1 MNMVNFDCLKEIEY
15 EVFSDEEFVQF
26 RNEREEKNNRP
37 YKSKVITEDMIKVFD
52 YIQILSEDMSI
63 CYPQFNN
70 GTIAFFSYDGNLYS
84 SFYFQQQGSLSIK
97 REYFLTQEIIDEEG
111 FTFEE
116 WVSDMM
122 VYYYLD
128 LDTGTVKSLWD
139 NKEYVITESEKTL

>member
-1 MNMVNFDCLKEIEY
+1 MNTINFDCLKEIEY
-15 EVFSDEEFVQF
+15 EACSDEEFVKF
-26 RNEREEKNNRP
+26 RNERKEKNNRP
-37 YKSKVITEDMIKVFD
+37 YYKSKVITEDMIKVFD
-52 YIQILSEDMSI
+52 HIRILSEDMSI

-84 SFYFQQQGSLSIK
+84 SFYFRQQGSLTIK
-97 REYFLTQEIIDEEG
+97 REEFLTQEIINEEG

-128 LDTGTVKSLWD
+128 LDTKTVKSLWD
-139 NKEYVITESEKTL
+139 NKTIS